1 MGGRNV
7 TGSDRFT
14 DLTHGQAGWAGL
26 RVVVA
31 GIGVSGFAAADAL
44 LERGAKVVVL
54 DPRQEQPQRERG
66 IVLDTLGADIR
77 LGPDAV
83 KELPTVA
90 GEPAELLV
98 ISPGWAD
105 DHPVLRQAL
114 TAGLPVWGEAELA
127 WRLRPATGA
136 APWLS
141 ITGTRGKA
149 TTATMLAAMLTA
161 AGHRATAIGQ
171 AGTSLLEAVLHP
183 IPYDVLAVQLSGFQ
197 LRWATSLQ
205 PQSSVCLNVSGTDL
219 DDGPRAAR
227 GRVYQNTELACVY
240 NVADPVTEQL
250 VMDAEVIEGCRAI
263 GFTLGVPA
271 VSMVGLVE
279 DVLCDRA
286 YVAERITSAAELG
299 TLDDVRTAGAGL
311 LAVHNIA
318 NALAAAT
325 LARGFGVLPADVRD
339 GLRGYLPLRHR
350 LNPVA
355 NSGGVTWVDD
365 SAATDPVAAA
375 AGLATF
381 EHVVWVAGGSLDQGS
396 GLDQGSAERP
406 TNRDRAGRI
415 SAELDQLVTTHAA
428 RLRAVVLVGPDRAV
442 LREALQRHAPD
453 VPVVEVD
460 VAETGSVP
468 VMEVVVARAGQ
479 LTLPGDT
486 VLLSPGFGAEPFS
499 TLDERGSAFVAA
511 VHGRTIDPAEPPNGM
526 S

>member
-1 MGGRNV
+1 MTLN
-7 TGSDRFT
+7 
-14 DLTHGQAGWAGL
+14 WAGL

-44 LERGAKVVVL
+44 LERGAQVVVI
-54 DPRQEQPQRERG
+54 DPRQEQRQRERG

-83 KELPTVA
+83 QQLPTVA

-98 ISPGWAD
+98 ISPGWD
-105 DHPVLRQAL
+105 DDQPVLRAAL
-114 TAGLPVWGEAELA
+114 AAGLPIWGEAELA

-136 APWLS
+136 APWLT

-183 IPYDVLAVQLSGFQ
+183 HPYDVLAVQLSGFQ
-197 LRWATSLQ
+197 LRWATSLE

-219 DDGPRAAR
+219 DDGSLALR

-240 NVADPVTEQL
+240 NTADPATEQL

-286 YVAERITSAAELG
+286 FVQQRITSAAELG
-299 TLDDVRTAGAGL
+299 TLDDVRAAGAGV

-325 LARGFGVLPADVRD
+325 LARGFGVRPADVRD
-339 GLRGYLPLRHR
+339 GLRGYQPLPHHLS
-350 LNPVA
+350 PVDPLHL
-355 NSGGVTWVDD
+355 SGPTGPTGSTGLSDLLGEVAWVDD

-375 AGLATF
+375 AGLAAF
-381 EHVVWVAGGSLDQGS
+381 ERVVWVAGGALDPTAS
-396 GLDQGSAERP
+396 SARITADLDRLVVAH
-406 TNRDRAGRI
+406 AG
-415 SAELDQLVTTHAA
+415 
-428 RLRAVVLVGPDRAV
+428 RLRAVVLFGPERVV

-460 VAETGSVP
+460 VAETGP
-468 VMEVVVARAGQ
+468 MAVMELVVARAGQ
-479 LTLPGDT
+479 LAQPGDT
-486 VLLSPGFGAEPFS
+486 VLLSPGFGAQPFT
-499 TLDERGSAFVAA
+499 TLDERGSAFSSA
-511 VHGRTIDPAEPPNGM
+511 VRGRVEFDGPAGGMDPAGGTG
-526 S
+526 

>member
-1 MGGRNV
+1 MTPN
-7 TGSDRFT
+7 
-14 DLTHGQAGWAGL
+14 WPGL

-44 LERGAKVVVL
+44 LERGAQVVVI
-54 DPRQEQPQRERG
+54 DARAEQPQRERG

-83 KELPTVA
+83 EQLPTVA

-98 ISPGWAD
+98 ISPGWD
-105 DHPVLRQAL
+105 DAQPVVQAAL
-114 TAGLPVWGEAELA
+114 AAGLPIWGEAELA

-161 AGHRATAIGQ
+161 AGYRATAIGQ

-183 IPYDVLAVQLSGFQ
+183 HPYDVLAVQLSGFQ

-219 DDGPRAAR
+219 ADGSLANR
-227 GRVYQNTELACVY
+227 GRIYQNTELACVY
-240 NVADPVTEQL
+240 NTADPATEQL

-286 YVAERITSAAELG
+286 FVVERITSAAELG
-299 TLDDVRTAGAGL
+299 TLDDVRVAGAGV
-311 LAVHNIA
+311 LAAHNIA

-325 LARGFGVLPADVRD
+325 LARGFGVRPADVRD
-339 GLRGYLPLRHR
+339 GLRGYRPLPHHLTPLDPIETGR
-350 LNPVA
+350 PVDPLEPA
-355 NSGGVTWVDD
+355 HVTWVDD
-365 SAATDPVAAA
+365 SAATDPMAAA
-375 AGLATF
+375 AGLASF
-381 EHVVWVAGGSLDQGS
+381 ERVVWVAGGALEPTANSDRFIADLD
-396 GLDQGSAERP
+396 R
-406 TNRDRAGRI
+406 
-415 SAELDQLVTTHAA
+415 LVVAHRS
-428 RLRAVVLVGPDRAV
+428 RLRAVVLIGPDRAV

-453 VPVVEVD
+453 VPVVDVD
-460 VAETGSVP
+460 VAETDR

-479 LTLPGDT
+479 LAQPGDT
-486 VLLSPGFGAEPFS
+486 VLLSPGFGAEPFA
-499 TLDERGSAFVAA
+499 TLDQRGVAFGRA
-511 VHGRTIDPAEPPNGM
+511 VRGRAEP
-526 S
+526 

>member
-1 MGGRNV
+1 MTPN
-7 TGSDRFT
+7 
-14 DLTHGQAGWAGL
+14 WPGL

-44 LERGAKVVVL
+44 LERGAKVVVI
-54 DPRQEQPQRERG
+54 DPRQEQSQRERG

-83 KELPTVA
+83 EQLPMVA

-98 ISPGWAD
+98 ISPGWD
-105 DHPVLRQAL
+105 DAQPVVRAAL
-114 TAGLPVWGEAELA
+114 AAGIPIWGEAELA

-161 AGHRATAIGQ
+161 AGYRATAIGQ

-183 IPYDVLAVQLSGFQ
+183 RPYDVLAVQLSGFQ
-197 LRWATSLQ
+197 LRWASSLQ

-219 DDGPRAAR
+219 DDGSLASR

-240 NVADPVTEQL
+240 NTADPATEQL

-286 YVAERITSAAELG
+286 FVAERITSAAELG
-299 TLDDVRTAGAGL
+299 TLDDVRVAGAGV
-311 LAVHNIA
+311 LAAHNIA

-325 LARGFGVLPADVRD
+325 LARGFGVRPADVRD
-339 GLRGYLPLRHR
+339 GLRGYRPLAHH
-350 LNPVA
+350 LTPIDPIDPA
-355 NSGGVTWVDD
+355 LAADQLKPGEVTWVDD
-365 SAATDPVAAA
+365 SAATDPMAAA

-381 EHVVWVAGGSLDQGS
+381 ERVVWVAGGALEPTANGDRIIADLD
-396 GLDQGSAERP
+396 R
-406 TNRDRAGRI
+406 
-415 SAELDQLVTTHAA
+415 LVAA
-428 RLRAVVLVGPDRAV
+428 HRSRLRAVVLFGPDRAV

-453 VPVVEVD
+453 VPVVDVD
-460 VAETGSVP
+460 VAETEQ

-479 LTLPGDT
+479 LAQPGDT
-486 VLLSPGFGAEPFS
+486 VLLSPGFGAEPFA
-499 TLDERGSAFVAA
+499 TLDQRGVAFGRA
-511 VHGRTIDPAEPPNGM
+511 VRGRAEP
-526 S
+526 

>member
-1 MGGRNV
+1 MTLPEPPER
-7 TGSDRFT
+7 TELPERFAG
-14 DLTHGQAGWAGL
+14 LTHGQADWAGL

-44 LERGAKVVVL
+44 LERGAQVVVV
-54 DPRQEQPQRERG
+54 DARQEQAQRERG

-90 GEPAELLV
+90 DQPADLLI
-98 ISPGWAD
+98 ISPGWD
-105 DHPVLRQAL
+105 DDEDQPVLGSAL
-114 TAGLPVWGEAELA
+114 AAGLPVWGEAELA

-197 LRWATSLQ
+197 LRWSASLQ
-205 PQSSVCLNVSGTDL
+205 PQSAVCLNVSGTDL
-219 DDGPRAAR
+219 VDRSRAAR

-240 NVADPVTEQL
+240 NTADPATEQL

-286 YVAERITSAAELG
+286 FVAERITSAAELG
-299 TLDDVRTAGAGL
+299 TLDDVRTAGAGV
-311 LAVHNIA
+311 LAVHNIQ

-339 GLRGYLPLRHR
+339 GLRGYLPLPHR

-355 NSGGVTWVDD
+355 LTDGVTWVDD
-365 SAATDPVAAA
+365 SAATDPAAAA

-381 EHVVWVAGGSLDQGS
+381 EPVVWVAGGSLPGT
-396 GLDQGSAERP
+396 GSAER
-406 TNRDRAGRI
+406 I
-415 SAELDQLVTTHAA
+415 SADLDAVVSSHAA
-428 RLRAVVLVGPDRAV
+428 RLRAVLLVGPDRAV

-460 VAETGSVP
+460 VTETGAVP

-479 LTLPGDT
+479 LARSGDT
-486 VLLSPGFGAEPFS
+486 VLLSPGFAAEPGS
-499 TLDERGSAFVAA
+499 TLDERGLAFVRAVLGRPGAA
-511 VHGRTIDPAEPPNGM
+511 AGPTGETG
-526 S
+526 

>member
-1 MGGRNV
+1 M
-7 TGSDRFT
+7 TPD
-14 DLTHGQAGWAGL
+14 WAGR

-44 LERGAKVVVL
+44 LERGAKVVVI
-54 DPRQEQPQRERG
+54 DSRQEQAQRERG

-83 KELPTVA
+83 AQLPKVA
-90 GEPAELLV
+90 GEPAELLLV
-98 ISPGWAD
+98 SPGWD
-105 DHPVLRQAL
+105 DDQPVLRDAL
-114 TAGLPVWGEAELA
+114 AAEIPVWGEAELA
-127 WRLRPATGA
+127 WQLRPATGA

-183 IPYDVLAVQLSGFQ
+183 RPYDVLAVQLSSFQ
-197 LRWATSLQ
+197 LRWATSLR

-219 DDGPRAAR
+219 DDGSLAAR

-240 NVADPVTEQL
+240 STADAATEQL

-286 YVAERITSAAELG
+286 FVAERITSAAELG
-299 TLDDVRTAGAGL
+299 TLDDVRAAGAGI
-311 LAVHNIA
+311 LARHNIA
-318 NALAAAT
+318 NALAAAA
-325 LARGFGVLPADVRD
+325 LARGFGVRPADVRD
-339 GLRGYLPLRHR
+339 GLRGYRPLPHHLTPIDPTGFG
-350 LNPVA
+350 LNDLPGEVA
-355 NSGGVTWVDD
+355 WVDD

-375 AGLATF
+375 AGLAAF
-381 EHVVWVAGGSLDQGS
+381 ERVIWVAGGALDPAA
-396 GLDQGSAERP
+396 GSARI
-406 TNRDRAGRI
+406 TADLDRLV
-415 SAELDQLVTTHAA
+415 SAQAA
-428 RLRAVVLVGPDRAV
+428 RMRAVVLFGPDREV
-442 LREALQRHAPD
+442 LRQALQRHAPD

-460 VAETGSVP
+460 VAETGPVP

-479 LTLPGDT
+479 LAQPGDT
-486 VLLSPGFGAEPFS
+486 VLLSPGFGAAPFR
-499 TLDERGSAFVAA
+499 TLDERGKAFASAVRARA
-511 VHGRTIDPAEPPNGM
+511 GHDDPGGGAD
-526 S
+526 